1 MLTVRKKGSPFLA
14 GAIFFIIGLGALAG
28 GIIWGFRTQR
38 FVSSA
43 ERADG
48 IVTDLDMR
56 SDSDGSAYYPVVS
69 FTTKEGKEVTFTS
82 STGGNPP
89 PKRRGAEVEVL
100 YDAANPEEAE
110 INSFFALWFGPLL
123 VGGLFGTLFPLIG
136 AFAMIGGLRDRATRR
151 RLRENGQ
158 RIVAEVQGIEGPS
171 AGFAGWTVLAR
182 ATDQGGIQRIFRSA
196 PIAKDPSAAMAGR
209 KSVDVIV
216 DPGDYGTYEIDLAF
230 IQNMPSAGTVPNR

>member
-14 GAIFFIIGLGALAG
+14 GAIFFIVGLGMLAG
-28 GIIWGFRTQR
+28 GVLWGLRTQR

-48 IVTDLDMR
+48 IVTDLDLR

-89 PKRRGAEVEVL
+89 PKRRGDKVGVL
-100 YDAANPEEAE
+100 YDATSPEEAE
-110 INSFFALWFGPLL
+110 IDSFFSLWFGPLL
-123 VGGLFGTLFPLIG
+123 IGGVFGTLFPLVG
-136 AFAMIGGLRDRATRR
+136 VLAMLGGVRERVTRR

-158 RIVAEVQGIEGPS
+158 RIVAEMQGVEGPS
-171 AGFAGWTVLAR
+171 VGLAGWTILAR
-182 ATDQGGIQRIFRSA
+182 AADQNGIQRIFRSA
-196 PIAKDPSAAMAGR
+196 PLAKDPGAMLAGR
-209 KSVDVIV
+209 TTVDVIV
-216 DPGDYGTYEIDLAF
+216 DPANYGTYEIDLAF
-230 IQNMPSAGTVPNR
+230 LNVNPGITG